1 MPSAGTAAMMW
12 PRLIVLSIRSPE
24 DSPGRGSAMHCSGRR
39 HVGRD
44 SQAPLKDVGILLVA
58 AIGGHEAFD
67 RAGEVAQHLAVQQR
81 GLDAAVLCI
90 GEDEVHDGVVLY
102 RSPHTVQTRPRS

>member
-44 SQAPLKDVGILLVA
+44 GQAPLQDVGILLIA
-58 AIGGHEAFD
+58 AIGGHEALD
-67 RAGEVAQHLAVQQR
+67 RAGEVAQRLAVEQR
-81 GLDAAVLCI
+81 RLDAAVLCI
-90 GEDEVHDGVVLY
+90 GEDEVHGVVL
-102 RSPHTVQTRPRS
+102 